1 MCPCYSCQN
10 PSKRSFLG
18 RAFSIVVT
26 LVLVYAGA
34 LLFSGTLINTGHP
47 LAMEM
52 GQLIQVVTLV
62 EPSIHWA
69 EGHDMEG
76 VARGLRML
84 SSGLPINQIA

>member
-10 PSKRSFLG
+10 PPKRSLIG
-18 RAFSIVVT
+18 RAFSLVVT

-47 LAMEM
+47 LAVEI

-62 EPSIHWA
+62 DPSITWA
-69 EGHDMEG
+69 ESNDMET
-76 VARGLRML
+76 VASGLRLL
-84 SSGLPINQIA
+84 SGGLPINQIA